1 MARPREF
8 DEERV
13 LEAAR
18 DAFWEHGYEGT
29 STRDLVKYTGMTQP
43 SLYNAFGDKRA
54 LFRRALEHYLDH
66 TLRSR
71 LARLKRDFT
80 PALAI
85 TAYFAEVIQRSSS
98 DIGQRGCMLVN
109 AVLEKDQHADGLQ
122 EAIASELA
130 EIRGFF
136 RASIV
141 AARKHGE
148 MPKGVGASDASAH
161 LLTVLL
167 GMRVLARMSPDPK
180 LLRAAVEVSLATL
193 GLPPLHEAEH
203 HQTSR

>member
-29 STRDLVKYTGMTQP
+29 STRDLVKYTGLTQP

-71 LARLKRDFT
+71 IARLEHDVT

-85 TAYFAEVIQRSSS
+85 TTYFAEVIYRSGS
-98 DIGQRGCMLVN
+98 DTQQRGCMLVN
-109 AVLEKDQHADGLQ
+109 AALEKDQHADGLQ
-122 EAIASELA
+122 DTIASELA
-130 EIRGFF
+130 EIKDFF
-136 RASIV
+136 HRRI
-141 AARKHGE
+141 AAAKKCGE
-148 MPKGVGASDASAH
+148 IARSVSANDASAH
-161 LLTVLL
+161 LLTLLL
-167 GMRVLARMSPDPK
+167 GMRVLARTSTDRR
-180 LLRAAVEVSLATL
+180 LLRSAVEVSLAAL
-193 GLPPLHEAEH
+193 GLPRLQEAE
-203 HQTSR
+203 SKKSNE

>member
-18 DAFWEHGYEGT
+18 DAFWEHGYEAT
-29 STRDLVKYTGMTQP
+29 STRDLVKYTGLTQP

-71 LARLKRDFT
+71 LARLEHGVT

-85 TAYFAEVIQRSSS
+85 TSYFAEVIQRSGS
-98 DIGQRGCMLVN
+98 DTGQRGCMLVN
-109 AVLEKDQHADGLQ
+109 AALEKDQHADGLQ

-130 EIRGFF
+130 EIKGFF
-136 RASIV
+136 HRSIV
-141 AARKHGE
+141 AAQKRRDI
-148 MPKGVGASDASAH
+148 PKNISADDASAH
-161 LLTVLL
+161 LLTLLL
-167 GMRVLARMSPDPK
+167 GMRVLARTSTDRGM
-180 LLRAAVEVSLATL
+180 LRSAVDVSLATL
-193 GLPPLHEAEH
+193 GLPRLTEAEK
-203 HQTSR
+203 QKSSE